1 MMSGKLLSASTSIV
15 KPKYES
21 ISPISLS
28 QQTLKKMNLDTKI
41 NQKHPPQF
49 FRLTLGYNIR
59 LYLT

>member
-21 ISPISLS
+21 IHISLS

-59 LYLT
+59 L